1 MMYEAIS
8 SFVDMI
14 IVRASMDLIWHGET
28 GVNSW
33 SIGQIGAPFAWIPL
47 LLDMTYD
54 GIKRIR
60 RVGRAGQGPDSQAIE
75 LELMAV

>member
-1 MMYEAIS
+1 MMYEAIN

-14 IVRASMDLIWHGET
+14 IVRASMDLVWHGQT

-47 LLDMTYD
+47 LVDMMYD
-54 GIKRIR
+54 GIKRIKG
-60 RVGRAGQGPDSQAIE
+60 VKKAGQVPDLQAIE
-75 LELMAV
+75 LELLAV